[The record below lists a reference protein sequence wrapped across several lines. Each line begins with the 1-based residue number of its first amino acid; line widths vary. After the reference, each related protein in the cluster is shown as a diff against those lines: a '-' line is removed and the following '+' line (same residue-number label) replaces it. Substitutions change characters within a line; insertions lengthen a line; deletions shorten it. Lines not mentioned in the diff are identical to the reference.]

1 MIVRKTL
8 SLKSMHEFAGHHIW
22 WLTTWMSLVT
32 IVYYCTGCKLILFP
46 WLPLSLVGTAV
57 AFYVGFKN
65 NQSYGRLWEAR
76 RLWDEIT
83 GQSRQ
88 LAVMVKNY
96 RSEEAVNQDESNSIR
111 QQIIFRHIAYI
122 YQLRKQLLEP
132 AIWEHVSL
140 CRS

>member
-1 MIVRKTL
+1 
-8 SLKSMHEFAGHHIW
+8 
-22 WLTTWMSLVT
+22 
-32 IVYYCTGCKLILFP
+32 
-46 WLPLSLVGTAV
+46 
-57 AFYVGFKN
+57 VGFKN